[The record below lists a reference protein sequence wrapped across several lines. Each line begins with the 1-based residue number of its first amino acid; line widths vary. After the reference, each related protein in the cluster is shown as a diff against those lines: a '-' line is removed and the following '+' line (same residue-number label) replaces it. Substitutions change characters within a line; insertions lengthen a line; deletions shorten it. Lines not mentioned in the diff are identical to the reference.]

1 MKKLTLILI
10 SALAITSLGLSFSS
24 CKKEKKEDIIIIK
37 GPEKPEEQ
45 KPQGPISRDS
55 ITENTTVKWGDTEY
69 TVEVTRKPDKSLDM
83 IKNEDTGEK
92 YYDNTVILKVLRDD
106 NSEAISKKFTKE
118 NFKEYIPK
126 SLYPIYSL
134 LNIRS
139 EEENNPVG
147 GKLNF
152 TVAVGDPDDC
162 SDDYITL
169 QLLMSKTG
177 DVSVRQL
184 VIDEK
189 TGEEAEM
196 EP

>member
-10 SALAITSLGLSFSS
+10 CALAITSLGLSFSS
-24 CKKEKKEDIIIIK
+24 CKKEKKEDFIIIK

-45 KPQGPISRDS
+45 KPQGPIARDS

-92 YYDNTVILKVLRDD
+92 YYDNTVIVKVLRDD

-126 SLYPIYSL
+126 NLYPIYSL
-134 LNIRS
+134 LNIRC

-169 QLLMSKTG
+169 QILMSKTS

-184 VIDEK
+184 IIDEK

>member
-55 ITENTTVKWGDTEY
+55 ITENTTVKWGDAEY

-83 IKNEDTGEK
+83 IKNEDSGEK

-106 NSEAISKKFTKE
+106 NSEAISKKFTKA
-118 NFKEYIPK
+118 NFKEHIPK

-134 LNIRS
+134 LNIRC

-184 VIDEK
+184 IIDEK